1 MTLLPNG
8 EDDDRP
14 KLATRLSNAL
24 FGAETPKSWDPDEV
38 LPVGQRRPVMR
49 SIDAMEIKWSKAALA
64 LTVALAIFL
73 PIYAKTELHS
83 AKDKA
88 VSTTSDAVLLAG
100 LSLVFAILGLIGLR
114 LRRRT
119 IVAFSFFIIGLSF
132 TYTYGLL
139 ALPFL
144 VVGGWLMLRAY
155 RIQKYGTPNARTIA
169 KQGAVRTTRAER
181 KAANSGAAP
190 AKKPVVH
197 KPATA
202 NKRYTPKAP
211 PRKKVPKAAE

>member
-1 MTLLPNG
+1 MTLLPSE
-8 EDDDRP
+8 EDDGHP
-14 KLATRLSNAL
+14 KLATRVSNVM
-24 FGAETPKSWDPDEV
+24 FGADTPKTWASDEV
-38 LPVGQRRPVMR
+38 VPPGPQRRVLMR
-49 SIDAMEIKWSKAALA
+49 SLDAMEMKWSKAALA

-73 PIYAKTELHS
+73 PIYAKTALHS

-88 VSTTSDAVLLAG
+88 VSTTSDAILLAG
-100 LSLVFAILGLIGLR
+100 LSLVFAILGLVGLR

-119 IVAFSFFIIGLSF
+119 VVAFSFFIIGLSF

-155 RIQKYGTPNARTIA
+155 RIQKYGTPNAKTIA
-169 KQGAVRTTRAER
+169 RQGAVRTTRAQR
-181 KAANSGAAP
+181 KAATSAS
-190 AKKPVVH
+190 AKTPTVH

-211 PRKKVPKAAE
+211 TRKKVPKPAE